1 MDDALELPAVD
12 FTHADLLASD
22 TAGYFAAVIE
32 CASIDGPCDLAS
44 PMLYTMATTI
54 AQLAAE
60 AIRDK
65 VEGDWVAVYDIWL
78 GRATQHALQ
87 AGALGR
93 K

>member
-12 FTHADLLASD
+12 CTHADLLAGD
-22 TAGYFAAVIE
+22 TTAYFAAVIE
-32 CASIDGPCDLAS
+32 CASIDGPCRAS

-60 AIRDK
+60 AIRDRI
-65 VEGDWVAVYDIWL
+65 EGDWVAVYDTWL
-78 GRATQHALQ
+78 QRATQHVLQ
-87 AGALGR
+87 AQALGR